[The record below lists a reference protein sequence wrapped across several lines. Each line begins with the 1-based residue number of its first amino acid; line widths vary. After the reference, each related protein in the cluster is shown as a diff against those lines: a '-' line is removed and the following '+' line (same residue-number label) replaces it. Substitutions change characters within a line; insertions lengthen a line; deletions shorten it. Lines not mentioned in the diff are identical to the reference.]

1 MIRHELIDLPDN
13 KVGLAIPCQDVVGEF
28 WLGNTRFYIEEI
40 FRELFKKYRC
50 EPVAQHQNP
59 LGGQNLLDIRLVTK
73 YNIRSKIHEE
83 DVFTVEII
91 PPEEP
96 D

>member
-1 MIRHELIDLPDN
+1 MIKHEILDLPDN

-40 FRELFKKYRC
+40 FRELFKKYNAKPLV
-50 EPVAQHQNP
+50 ETKNP

-73 YNIRSKIHEE
+73 YNTQSSTHEE
-83 DVFTVEII
+83 DVFVVEIV